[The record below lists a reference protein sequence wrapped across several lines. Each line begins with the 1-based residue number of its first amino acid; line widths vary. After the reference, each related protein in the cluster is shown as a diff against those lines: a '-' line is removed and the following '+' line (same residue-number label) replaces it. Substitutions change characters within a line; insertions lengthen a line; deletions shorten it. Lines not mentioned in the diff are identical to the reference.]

1 MLTIEFDRLDIRPG
15 ETVLDAGCGTGRHL
29 VEALVSRG
37 AKVVGIDRS
46 EGDLGKAAGNLAAFN
61 GDGRNRWLL
70 AKADIGCLPFADGS
84 FDAVVCSEV
93 LEHLA
98 DGRGAVAELVRVLR
112 PGRDLAVSV
121 PRYWPERLCWAI
133 SEDYHREPGGHVRI
147 WRKKELQDL
156 LQDAGTNC
164 RMVRYRHALHAPYWW
179 LKCLVGHRNEH
190 ALAVRLYREFLEW
203 DILAKPRPVA
213 VLDRMLNPLIG
224 KSIVFYQ
231 RKGN

>member
-1 MLTIEFDRLDIRPG
+1 
-15 ETVLDAGCGTGRHL
+15 
-29 VEALVSRG
+29 
-37 AKVVGIDRS
+37 
-46 EGDLGKAAGNLAAFN
+46 
-61 GDGRNRWLL
+61 
-70 AKADIGCLPFADGS
+70 
-84 FDAVVCSEV
+84 
-93 LEHLA
+93 
-98 DGRGAVAELVRVLR
+98 VRVLR